1 MGEMYNSI
9 PRATYGIAFF
19 ATPHQSNDLGTKLGE
34 IASNI
39 SKEVVQNPSLIVLER
54 MKKDSLY
61 SEQLGFSFQQQL
73 FNYAV
78 LSFYETLPSKGTRCL
93 VRDVDILFPASI
105 PC

>member
-1 MGEMYNSI
+1 MGEKFNSI

-19 ATPHQSNDLGTKLGE
+19 ATPHQSSDLGTKLGE

-39 SKEVVQNPSLIVLER
+39 SKEVVKNPSLAFLES

-61 SEQLGFSFQQQL
+61 SEQLADSFQQQL

-78 LSFYETLPSKGTRCL
+78 LSFYETLPSKGTGYL
-93 VRDVDILFPASI
+93 VS
-105 PC
+105 